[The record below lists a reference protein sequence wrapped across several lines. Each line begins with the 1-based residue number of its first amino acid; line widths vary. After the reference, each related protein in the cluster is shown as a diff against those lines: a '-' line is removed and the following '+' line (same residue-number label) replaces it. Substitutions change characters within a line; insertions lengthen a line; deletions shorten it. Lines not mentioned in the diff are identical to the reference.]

1 MTSTIAGDGQAAAA
15 TRSVDF
21 VDVVAPVIGHL
32 RLRVAR
38 QGSGPP
44 LLLIMG
50 LGGGIDMWRPL
61 VDSLVGV
68 HTIAVD
74 GPGVGEST
82 TPLRPLSMLEL
93 AEVYSCLIRALDL
106 ESTSV
111 LGFSFGGAVAQ
122 QLALSSPAL
131 VDRLVLT
138 ATGPGL
144 GGLPG
149 QPLALAELCTP
160 WRYYSPERLR
170 QVAPIVYGGR
180 TARDPEAL
188 RSRAQERMHAGPTY
202 LGYMWQLAALAGW
215 SSMPFLQRIS
225 VPTLVLTGDEDP
237 VFPVAN
243 ARLLARA
250 IPGAELEVIR
260 GGGHLFVL
268 DSAPEV
274 APIISRFLERAGG
287 RAPAAGDAH
296 A

>member
-1 MTSTIAGDGQAAAA
+1 MATARASQADSSAHG
-15 TRSVDF
+15 RVEF
-21 VDVVAPVIGHL
+21 VDVVSPVIGRL
-32 RLRVAR
+32 RLRVSR
-38 QGSGPP
+38 EGSGPP

-61 VDSLVGV
+61 VDALVGV
-68 HTIAVD
+68 QTIAVD

-82 TPLRPLSMLEL
+82 TPLRPLSMREL

-106 ESTSV
+106 DSTSV

-122 QLALSSPAL
+122 QLAVSSPAL
-131 VDRLVLT
+131 VDSLVLA
-138 ATGPGL
+138 ATGPGV

-160 WRYYSPERLR
+160 WRYYSTERLR

-188 RSRAQERMHAGPTY
+188 RSRAQERLHAGPTY
-202 LGYMWQLAALAGW
+202 LGYAWQLAALAGW
-215 SSMPFLQRIS
+215 SSLPFLPRIT

-243 ARLLARA
+243 ARLLARG
-250 IPGAELEVIR
+250 IPNSELQVIR
-260 GGGHLFVL
+260 GGGHLFLL
-268 DSAPEV
+268 DSAAEV
-274 APIISRFLERAGG
+274 APLISSFLARGG
-287 RAPAAGDAH
+287 STPVS
-296 A
+296 